1 MKGSQWRLHSIE
13 FEFSALFAKIRL
25 IFGKGAIPKH
35 VATTRRAQVWKTI
48 RSELTLVER
57 TYRAPNIFANTLVDI
72 AQRERKKAIRG
83 GRYVYARIDD
93 VMEQRVVVYAKRQ
106 KVR

>member
-1 MKGSQWRLHSIE
+1 MKGSRWRLHSIE

-35 VATTRRAQVWKTI
+35 VATTRRAQVRKTI

-57 TYRAPNIFANTLVDI
+57 TYRAPNIVANTLVDI

-83 GRYVYARIDD
+83 GRYVDAMIAA
-93 VMEQRVVVYAKRQ
+93 VIEQGVLESAKRK
-106 KVR
+106 KVS